1 MIIYWLMFLIPA
13 GYVLNTPVQPAHPNQ
28 GYQSAR
34 FTMVW
39 AALCLLLTLVI
50 GYRYEVGGDWGTY
63 LRHLSEARYHSV
75 GTIIVQDDPAYRLL
89 NLLSVRLGW
98 GIAGVNIVSAFLFSI
113 GLVTFCRSLSRPWL
127 GLAVAMPYL
136 VIVVAMGY
144 TRQGVALGLAM
155 LGLVAL
161 ARKENRWFVFWV
173 ICAASFH
180 KSAVLLLPIAALAAT
195 RNRYWTSLW
204 VGVVSLGAYYIFLE
218 KSVDALYANYIMAQY
233 ESQGAVI
240 RAAMNLV
247 PACLYLALRRRFN
260 MPPAEANLWRW
271 FSIISIVLFIAAIAT
286 PATTAVDRIALYMLP
301 LQLVVFSYLPDAL
314 GRRGRQNN
322 GLALFILL
330 YYAAVLFVWLNYAM
344 NSRYWL
350 PYRFYPLEVWF

>member
-1 MIIYWLMFLIPA
+1 MLIYWLIFLVPA
-13 GYVLNTPVQPAHPNQ
+13 AYAINNRVRPASLRS
-28 GYQSAR
+28 GYQSEE
-34 FTMVW
+34 FTLAW
-39 AALCLLLTLVI
+39 AALCLFLTLVI

-63 LRHLSEARYHSV
+63 LRHLGEARYDSM
-75 GTIIVQDDPAYRLL
+75 GSALAKDDPAYRLL
-89 NLLSVRLGW
+89 NLLAFKLSW
-98 GIAGVNIVSAFLFSI
+98 GIAGVNLVSAFLFSV
-113 GLVTFCRSLSRPWL
+113 GLTTFCRSLSRPWL
-127 GLAVAMPYL
+127 GLTVAVPYL
-136 VIVVAMGY
+136 VTVVAMGY

-173 ICAASFH
+173 LCAATFH

-204 VGVVSLGAYYIFLE
+204 VGVVSLGAYYIFLDQ
-218 KSVDALYANYIMAQY
+218 SVETLYANYIAAQY

-247 PACLYLALRRRFN
+247 PACLYLALRRRFD

-271 FSIISIVLFIAAIAT
+271 FSIISIVLFLAAIVTSAS
-286 PATTAVDRIALYMLP
+286 TAVDRIALYMLP

-314 GRRGRQNN
+314 GGRGRPNTTIT
-322 GLALFILL
+322 LLILL
-330 YYAAVLFVWLNYAM
+330 YYGSVLFVWLNYAM
-344 NSRYWL
+344 HARYWQ
-350 PYRFYPLEVWF
+350 PYQFYPLEIWF